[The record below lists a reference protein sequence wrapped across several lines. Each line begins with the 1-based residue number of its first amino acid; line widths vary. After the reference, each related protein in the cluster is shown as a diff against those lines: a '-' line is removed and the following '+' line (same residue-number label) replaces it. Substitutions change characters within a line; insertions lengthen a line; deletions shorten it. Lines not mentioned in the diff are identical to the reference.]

1 MAKTNSV
8 CIIDDDSIFV
18 YIAKRLM
25 KESDFSEKIIV
36 FENGK
41 QGIEGLIELDKNKEE
56 MPSIIFLDLSMPIM
70 SGWEFLDSFVDTP
83 ISNKEDLKIIVMS
96 SSINPNE
103 IEMIKA
109 YPVVTDYIVKPITPS
124 DLEKIITL

>member
-1 MAKTNSV
+1 MKKINSV

-18 YIAKRLM
+18 YIVKRLM
-25 KESDFSEKIIV
+25 DESNFCDSIIE

-41 QGIEGLIELDKNKEE
+41 EGIEGVLELNTNNKL
-56 MPSIIFLDLSMPIM
+56 PNIIFLDLSMPIM
-70 SGWEFLDSFVDTP
+70 SGWEFLDAFAEAK
-83 ISNKEDLKIIVMS
+83 ISNKEAIKIIVMS

-109 YPVVTDYIVKPITPS
+109 YPMVTDYIVKPITPS
-124 DLEKIITL
+124 DLEKIANY

>member
-1 MAKTNSV
+1 MKKINSV

-18 YIAKRLM
+18 YIVKRLM
-25 KESDFSEKIIV
+25 DERNFCDSIIE

-41 QGIEGLIELDKNKEE
+41 EGIEGVLELNTKNKL
-56 MPSIIFLDLSMPIM
+56 PNIIFLDLSMPIM
-70 SGWEFLDSFVDTP
+70 SGWEFLDAFAEAK
-83 ISNKEDLKIIVMS
+83 ISNKETIKIIVMS

-109 YPVVTDYIVKPITPS
+109 YPMVTDYIVKPITPS
-124 DLEKIITL
+124 DLEKIANY

>member
-1 MAKTNSV
+1 MKKINSV

-18 YIAKRLM
+18 YIVKRLM
-25 KESDFSEKIIV
+25 DESNFCDSIIE

-41 QGIEGLIELDKNKEE
+41 EGIEGVLELNTKNKL
-56 MPSIIFLDLSMPIM
+56 PNIIFLDLSMPIM
-70 SGWEFLDSFVDTP
+70 SGWEFLDAFAEAK
-83 ISNKEDLKIIVMS
+83 ISNKEAIKIIVMS

-109 YPVVTDYIVKPITPS
+109 YPMVTDYIVKPITPS
-124 DLEKIITL
+124 DLEKIANY

>member
-1 MAKTNSV
+1 MKKINSV

-18 YIAKRLM
+18 YIVKRLM
-25 KESDFSEKIIV
+25 DESNFCDSIIE

-41 QGIEGLIELDKNKEE
+41 EGIEGVLELNTKNKL
-56 MPSIIFLDLSMPIM
+56 PNIIFLDLSMPIM
-70 SGWEFLDSFVDTP
+70 SGWEFLDAFAEAK
-83 ISNKEDLKIIVMS
+83 ISNKEAIKIIAMS

-109 YPVVTDYIVKPITPS
+109 YPMVTDYIVKPITPS
-124 DLEKIITL
+124 DLEKIANY

>member
-1 MAKTNSV
+1 MKKNNSV

-18 YIAKRLM
+18 YIVKRLM
-25 KESDFSEKIIV
+25 DESNFCDSIIE

-41 QGIEGLIELDKNKEE
+41 EGIEGVLELNTKNKL
-56 MPSIIFLDLSMPIM
+56 PNIIFLDLSMPIM
-70 SGWEFLDSFVDTP
+70 SGWEFLDAFAEAK
-83 ISNKEDLKIIVMS
+83 ISNKEAIKIIVMS

-109 YPVVTDYIVKPITPS
+109 YPMVTDYIVKPITPS
-124 DLEKIITL
+124 DLEKIANY

>member
-1 MAKTNSV
+1 MAKINSV

-18 YIAKRLM
+18 YIAERLM
-25 KESDFSEKIIV
+25 KESNFCEKIIV

-41 QGIEGLIELDKNKEE
+41 QGIEGLLEMDKNKKE

-70 SGWEFLDSFVDTP
+70 SGWEFLDSFVNTS
-83 ISNKEDLKIIVMS
+83 ISNKKNLKIIVMS

-109 YPVVTDYIVKPITPS
+109 YPTVTDYIVKPITPS
-124 DLEKIITL
+124 DLDKIITL

>member
-1 MAKTNSV
+1 MAKINSV

-25 KESDFSEKIIV
+25 KESNFCEKILV

-41 QGIEGLIELDKNKEE
+41 QGIEGLLEIDKNKKE

-70 SGWEFLDSFVDTP
+70 SGWEFLDSYANAQ
-83 ISNKEDLKIIVMS
+83 ISNKDDLKIIVMS

-109 YPVVTDYIVKPITPS
+109 YPMVTDYIVKPITPS
-124 DLEKIITL
+124 DLDKIICL

>member
-1 MAKTNSV
+1 MKKNNSV

-18 YIAKRLM
+18 YIVKRLM
-25 KESDFSEKIIV
+25 DECNFFDSILV

-41 QGIEGLIELDKNKEE
+41 QGIEGVMELNTKNKL
-56 MPSIIFLDLSMPIM
+56 PNIIFLDLSMPVM
-70 SGWEFLDSFVDTP
+70 SGWEFLDAFAEAK
-83 ISNKEDLKIIVMS
+83 ISNKEDIKIIVMS

-109 YPVVTDYIVKPITPS
+109 YPMVTDYIVKPITPS
-124 DLEKIITL
+124 DLEKIANY